1 MSLPADIGLR
11 PAASPRLRDIDWR
24 WALPRIAL
32 LFLAT
37 RLLVLVVAVAVE
49 TTQPPPPDGVAVD
62 DRAILSS
69 LTVWDGTYY
78 IGIADAGY
86 HADPDFGPDYA
97 FYPGYPVA
105 VKATSLLTFGDS
117 SLAAVL
123 AGNAAFLLALVVLF
137 ALSVRHLTPERALLS
152 LWFLS
157 LAPGAVA
164 FALSYSDS
172 LFLLLAVSA
181 FLAMEVR
188 RPWLAGFLF
197 ALATLTRAPGI
208 LLGLPLLLMLV
219 ERDGIRPTRAWIPLL
234 LAPLALAIY
243 FGYLWWLTGDPLAAV
258 SAQSSWSPDAS
269 AAASTVGDAAT
280 GSGSTSHGN
289 DSLALGVAP
298 PWVMAYVAGL
308 IRRSTPSYSS
318 TFGIDRIPSGIL
330 ARVGISASR
339 LCSRQAALSPRR
351 DYLAVAWPFD
361 WVLASR
367 GSRLGRA
374 LVLGVFATL
383 HVALLWLAFTWR
395 LAP

>member
-1 MSLPADIGLR
+1 MSLPADIAPQ
-11 PAASPRLRDIDWR
+11 PAVSPRLRDIDWR
-24 WALPRIAL
+24 WALPRIAI
-32 LFLAT
+32 LFLVT

-62 DRAILSS
+62 GRPILTS
-69 LTVWDGTYY
+69 LTAWDGTYY
-78 IGIADAGY
+78 VGIANDGY

-97 FYPGYPVA
+97 FYPGYPMV
-105 VKATSLLTFGDS
+105 VKATSVLTFGDN

-137 ALSVRHLTPERALLS
+137 GLSVRHLTRERALLS

-188 RPWLAGFLF
+188 RPWLAGVAL

-219 ERDGIRPTRAWIPLL
+219 ERDGIRPTRGWAPLL

-258 SAQSSWSPDAS
+258 SAQSFWSPSEGVDP
-269 AAASTVGDAAT
+269 TAAT
-280 GSGSTSHGN
+280 SGVLDGLTHHGN
-289 DSLALGVAP
+289 PDLRLGAAP
-298 PWVMAYVAGL
+298 PWVIALWLGSLSFYAFLFVFFRHDRIRPAYWVVSAISVATVFLSGTL
-308 IRRSTPSYSS
+308 MSTPR
-318 TFGIDRIPSGIL
+318 F
-330 ARVGISASR
+330 
-339 LCSRQAALSPRR
+339 
-351 DYLAVAWPFD
+351 LAVAWPFD

-367 GSRLGRA
+367 GSRLGRIV
-374 LVLGVFATL
+374 VLGAFAAL

>member
-298 PWVMAYVAGL
+298 PWVMAL
-308 IRRSTPSYSS
+308 WLDLSRSTPSYSS
-318 TFGIDRIPSGIL
+318 TFDMIGSRPAYWL
-330 ARVGISASR
+330 AS
-339 LCSRQAALSPRR
+339 ALSVATVFASGTLMSTPRF
-351 DYLAVAWPFD
+351 LAVAWPFD